1 MITPKFAREIS
12 LEGPLSLRKN
22 TFLKIFAVLLNLY
35 LVPLAIYWFNY
46 GNLLLPSS
54 LVLCLLCY
62 NILFYH
68 ETHNKPSPISYPF
81 LVITLG
87 LALVLA
93 VYYVGPLP
101 ILWTYPILVSV
112 YFLIPLRLANA
123 CNVLMVLPIAL
134 MLYLN
139 HELTMTLRYLGSV
152 VATMILG
159 NAIVTTIN
167 SLQQQ
172 LLTQSITDPLTG
184 TFNRRH
190 MDLMLTQ
197 QIVQND
203 RNAMTSSILILDIDF
218 FKQINDQHGHAVG
231 DEVLLQLVSKLFA
244 NVRQSDTIFRLGGE
258 EFLILLHHTN
268 SAQATTIAENLRKLL
283 AKINVNQSEQCIT
296 VSVGVAELTPGMS
309 TKQWLKLADSCLYSA
324 KRQGRNKVIA
334 A

>member
-1 MITPKFAREIS
+1 MNTSKFARKVS

-22 TFLKIFAVLLNLY
+22 TFLKIFAVLLNVY
-35 LVPLAIYWFNY
+35 LVPLTIYWFSHDIP
-46 GNLLLPSS
+46 LLASS
-54 LVLCLLCY
+54 LILCLVCY
-62 NILFYH
+62 NTLFYH
-68 ETHNKPSPISYPF
+68 ATRNKPSPISYPF
-81 LVITLG
+81 LVFTLG
-87 LALVLA
+87 LTLVLA

-101 ILWTYPILVSV
+101 ILWTYPILVAV
-112 YFLIPLRLANA
+112 FFLIPLRLANI
-123 CNVLMVLPIAL
+123 CNILMVLPIAL

-139 HELTMTLRYLGSV
+139 HELTMALRYIGSV

-197 QIVQND
+197 QTQQND
-203 RNAMTSSILILDIDF
+203 RNQMTSSILILDIDF

-231 DEVLLQLVSKLFA
+231 DAVLQQLVNKLFS
-244 NVRQSDTIFRLGGE
+244 NLRQSDTIFRLGGE

-268 SAQATTIAENLRKLL
+268 STQATIIAENLRKLL
-283 AKINVNQSEQCIT
+283 SKININQTEQCIT
-296 VSVGVAELTPGMS
+296 VSVGVAELTAGMS
-309 TKQWLKLADSCLYSA
+309 TKEWLKVADSCLYSA